1 MGGVEKELEFAEIRG
16 GEAKQ
21 KTELFADVKY
31 GWTPTLPHFRRHSP
45 SPFRRFF
52 ISTRRLYRTILLCLN

>member
-31 GWTPTLPHFRRHSP
+31 GWTLTPFSP
-45 SPFRRFF
+45 SFPFPLSPF
-52 ISTRRLYRTILLCLN
+52 LYLH